1 MRWRGVQYLD
11 MNGIIHNCTHAND
24 DDVGFMDEENMMVKI
39 LAYIDS
45 LMRIIKPQQLLYMAI
60 DGTCCPSKPTAR
72 SICAVSLRHGP
83 CCPPTVLSPAL
94 VRVLTLSPTLPATA
108 LREVRRLYERCR
120 CGATC

>member
-1 MRWRGVQYLD
+1 
-11 MNGIIHNCTHAND
+11 MNGIIHNCTHGSD

-60 DGTCCPSKPTAR
+60 DGACCPFRPTAR
-72 SICAVSLRHGP
+72 FIYPVSPRHGP
-83 CCPPTVLSPAL
+83 CCPPPAL
-94 VRVLTLSPTLPATA
+94 SLAARACFNPPLPATA
-108 LREVRRLYERCR
+108 LRDARRLYERCR